1 MPRPSLH
8 RTSTHD
14 GAKRHENSYAVLVN
28 RIRLAAP
35 GLGQEE
41 ATEVARV
48 LASGMLVQGREVE
61 AFERSVAE
69 RCERAHAIAV
79 SSGTAAL
86 ELALRALG
94 ISDGEVLVPDLTW
107 PSPAHATALVG
118 AIPVLV
124 DVDEREW
131 NPRPESFANARSNS
145 TKAAIVIDQF
155 GVPARHREI
164 AAALEGVSIIEDAAC
179 AIGSLLEGRPCGS
192 LGVVSCLSF
201 HPRKVITT
209 GEGGM
214 CLTDDASLAA
224 ELRMWRNHGQRT
236 PGQFVT
242 AAVNVR
248 LTEMQAAMGRVQ
260 LGRLDS
266 LIEARRRL
274 ADRYREKLPREL
286 STQEAP
292 DGAFRNEQTF
302 GVLLPP
308 ETSREAVIEALA
320 RAEIESGRLSYA
332 LHVLPSLHMA
342 RRASALETSS
352 SIVER
357 GIALPLHGG
366 MSLADVDR
374 VASQLVAA
382 IEGI

>member
-1 MPRPSLH
+1 
-8 RTSTHD
+8 
-14 GAKRHENSYAVLVN
+14 VN
-28 RIRLAAP
+28 KIRLAAP
-35 GLGQEE
+35 ELGQEE
-41 ATEVARV
+41 AAEIARV

-61 AFERSVAE
+61 AFERGVAE
-69 RCERAHAIAV
+69 RCQRAHAVAV

-94 ISDGEVLVPDLTW
+94 ISSGEVLVPDLTW
-107 PSPAHATALVG
+107 PSPAHVVALVN
-118 AIPVLV
+118 ATPVLV
-124 DVDEREW
+124 DVDESEW
-131 NPRPESFANARSNS
+131 NPRPESFASARSDR
-145 TKAAIVIDQF
+145 TKAVIAIDQF

-164 AAALEGVSIIEDAAC
+164 EAALSGVPVIEDAAC

-192 LGVVSCLSF
+192 FGIVSCLSF

-224 ELRMWRNHGQRT
+224 ELRMLRNHGQRA
-236 PGQFVT
+236 PGQFAVP
-242 AAVNVR
+242 AANFR

-266 LIEARRRL
+266 IVEVRRRL

-286 STQEAP
+286 STQTTPER
-292 DGAFRNEQTF
+292 AFRNEQTF
-302 GVLLPP
+302 GVLLPRP
-308 ETSREAVIEALA
+308 MSRDLVIEALA
-320 RAEIESGRLSYA
+320 RAGIESGRLSYA
-332 LHVLPSLHMA
+332 LHTLPTLQTA
-342 RRASALETSS
+342 RRASALERAS

-366 MSLADVDR
+366 MSIADVDR
-374 VASQLVAA
+374 VVSQLVTA
-382 IEGI
+382 IEDS